1 MLLGGE
7 IVQSLRGCASCR
19 FALVSVSIWRTKLT
33 ARERRRDANLT
44 AIERPTCLVSPSP
57 FLTIGLRTP
66 SWQTW
71 QNGSEPRGVQFG
83 SCARVRKCACVLR
96 SAPLVGAGL
105 SLARFGLALSRCRAR
120 RSY

>member
-7 IVQSLRGCASCR
+7 TVQFLRGCASFR
-19 FALVSVSIWRTKLT
+19 SIWRTKLT

-44 AIERPTCLVSPSP
+44 AIERPTCPVSPSP

-66 SWQTW
+66 SGQTW
-71 QNGSEPRGVQFG
+71 QNGSEPRGVQSG
-83 SCARVRKCACVLR
+83 SCARVWKRACVLR
-96 SAPLVGAGL
+96 SLLAGAG
-105 SLARFGLALSRCRAR
+105 SSVARFGLALPRCRAR